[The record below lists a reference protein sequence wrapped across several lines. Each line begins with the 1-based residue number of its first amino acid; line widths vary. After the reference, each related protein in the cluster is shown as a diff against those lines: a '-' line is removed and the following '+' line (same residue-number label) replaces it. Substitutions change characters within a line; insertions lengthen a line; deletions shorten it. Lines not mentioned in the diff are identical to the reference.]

1 MKRKG
6 FITFFV
12 LIISAICLP
21 IVLFAGETLFVQ
33 SKLNSNR
40 VNMVQGEFN
49 IETEINSFI
58 YDESGL
64 SDSII
69 NIIRR
74 FPNDF
79 LKKESVYNIP
89 ISSESDL
96 FENISGELSFENKR
110 DDRPK
115 FNMKILGDYKD
126 IQINKNIVGGIC
138 NSEVDD
144 CDDGLVYLQNR
155 SEDYI
160 KSIEELLSLIPDSI
174 DTDFLPSDHSLIRTS
189 TYNNIRINAKPFGPS
204 KLYFDNKD
212 YNYINIVNNKMILLV
227 KTDGF
232 NKNNIL
238 IDCSDQGSV
247 VLNGIIYIENGDL
260 TFKGKCNFQGL
271 VLIKDG
277 EIKREGEELSS
288 ILGKVVLNSFKDP
301 RESVQINYDST
312 MYLKY
317 AKYLPPLMEPEI
329 IKIGIN

>member
-40 VNMVQGEFN
+40 VNMIQGELN

-58 YDESGL
+58 YDETGL
-64 SDSII
+64 NDSII

-89 ISSESDL
+89 ISSDL

-115 FNMKILGDYKD
+115 FNLKILGDYKD

-144 CDDGLVYLQNR
+144 CDNGLVYLQNR

-160 KSIEELLSLIPDSI
+160 NTIEELLNVIPDSI
-174 DTDFLPSDHSLIRTS
+174 HTDFLPSAHSLIRTS
-189 TYNNIRINAKPFGPS
+189 NCNNIKIEAKPFGPS
-204 KLYFDNKD
+204 KLYLNNKD
-212 YNYINIVNNKMILLV
+212 YNYVNIVNNRMVLLV
-227 KTDGF
+227 QSDGF
-232 NKNNIL
+232 SRNNVV
-238 IDCSDQGSV
+238 IDCSGYNSV
-247 VLNGIIYIENGDL
+247 ILSGIIYIENGDL

-271 VLIKDG
+271 ILIKDG
-277 EIKREGEELSS
+277 EIKREGEELST
-288 ILGKVVLNSFKDP
+288 ITGKVVLNSFKDP
-301 RESVQINYDST
+301 REAVVINYGCEN
-312 MYLKY
+312 YLKY
-317 AKYLPPLMEPEI
+317 AKYLSPLMDPKI
-329 IKIGIN
+329 IKIDIN